1 MPDTPK
7 RQSVRDY
14 IASCPKDAQPLLNA
28 TRAAIK
34 KAAPSA
40 RERMDYF
47 DMPGYSLDLGYSY
60 AGMFAWFSYKKP
72 CVRLHVRPPAI
83 HDFADDVAGYRTTKS
98 IISFSVSEKLPLG
111 LIRKLIKRS
120 IALMKSSQ

>member
-1 MPDTPK
+1 
-7 RQSVRDY
+7 
-14 IASCPKDAQPLLNA
+14 
-28 TRAAIK
+28 
-34 KAAPSA
+34 
-40 RERMDYF
+40 MDYF

-60 AGMFAWFSYKKP
+60 DGMFAWFSYKKP